1 MDNKF
6 QELTE
11 HSGVELAQAAQGAN
25 EPVGQ
30 VTALQG
36 NAFIVR
42 ADGTKIQASDG
53 APVYQGDTIE
63 TGANG
68 AIGIT
73 FADQSSFSLA
83 DSGQMTIDEMV
94 YDPSS
99 QSGKSA
105 VSVAE
110 GLFTFVSG
118 QIAKTDVEAMTI
130 STPVATIGVRGTTG
144 GGKAGAEGTPNTFT
158 MFADTGLFVDTTVE
172 ATLGISAAL
181 THAQSLTG
189 AANGDIFYLVLSN
202 DTDSAL
208 YRISE
213 TDNDGVFDTAEL
225 VTNLTGMN
233 TADITAMD
241 GTSFTDFA

>member
-1 MDNKF
+1 MDS
-6 QELTE
+6 ESPGLTGTV
-11 HSGVELAQAAQGAN
+11 GVELAQATEGTG

-30 VTALQG
+30 ITALQG
-36 NAFIVR
+36 SVFIVR
-42 ADGTKIQASDG
+42 ADGTKVQAADG

-63 TGANG
+63 TGADG
-68 AIGIT
+68 AIGVT

-130 STPVATIGVRGTTG
+130 STPVATIGVR
-144 GGKAGAEGTPNTFT
+144 
-158 MFADTGLFVDTTVE
+158 
-172 ATLGISAAL
+172 
-181 THAQSLTG
+181 
-189 AANGDIFYLVLSN
+189 
-202 DTDSAL
+202 
-208 YRISE
+208 
-213 TDNDGVFDTAEL
+213 
-225 VTNLTGMN
+225 
-233 TADITAMD
+233 
-241 GTSFTDFA
+241 

>member
-1 MDNKF
+1 SDLIDF
-6 QELTE
+6 
-11 HSGVELAQAAQGAN
+11 SAALSGAN
-25 EPVGQ
+25 LRGAG
-30 VTALQG
+30 TAFQ
-36 NAFIVR
+36 
-42 ADGTKIQASDG
+42 
-53 APVYQGDTIE
+53 
-63 TGANG
+63 TGA
-68 AIGIT
+68 
-73 FADQSSFSLA
+73 
-83 DSGQMTIDEMV
+83 DS
-94 YDPSS
+94 
-99 QSGKSA
+99 
-105 VSVAE
+105 
-110 GLFTFVSG
+110 
-118 QIAKTDVEAMTI
+118 
-130 STPVATIGVRGTTG
+130 ATLD
-144 GGKAGAEGTPNTFT
+144 
-158 MFADTGLFVDTTVE
+158 ADTGLFVDTTVE